1 MRIYLVKYKGPF
13 GYIKPWTAV
22 RDDETFSQQF
32 LTPSIIEGMEKK
44 LFPEMLSHKG
54 IQKIIRHRLRYR
66 SMSKQ
71 QEVTQPKG
79 SEIKS
84 KPKEGK
90 IEIKRDRSIINRF
103 VLVEPTLF
111 LAFDNQED
119 AEIASK
125 QHICLCRNE
134 DLLLPSQDIIETS
147 SEEFDDNN
155 GIYNGF
161 ELIFGESEDSF
172 IVGMNRFDSSTAM
185 HGTFKIIGQNPLISE
200 FTHED

>member
-44 LFPEMLSHKG
+44 LFPEMLTQKG
-54 IQKIIRHRLRYR
+54 IHKIKRHRLRYR

-79 SEIKS
+79 AEIKS
-84 KPKEGK
+84 KAKEGK
-90 IEIKRDRSIINRF
+90 IEIKRARAIINRF

-134 DLLLPSQDIIETS
+134 DILLPSKEIIES
-147 SEEFDDNN
+147 SIEEFDDNN

-172 IVGMNRFDSSTAM
+172 IVGMNRYDASNAM
-185 HGTFKIIGQNPLISE
+185 HGKFKIVGQNPLISE